1 VSLYGNSVILG
12 ATVGCTS
19 NYSVT
24 SVGMKTCLLTLSV
37 TQGVVTQ
44 GVVTQGVVTQGVV
57 NPPESTSPESYMEA
71 CAI

>member
-44 GVVTQGVVTQGVV
+44 GVVTQGVV

-71 CAI
+71 CAV